1 MAKQVS
7 AKTKLRKAI
16 QPLEASL
23 LSQYYFSVQDYLK
36 YEDKLKLL
44 GKYILN
50 QLPGT
55 SVSTQPEITFF
66 LYSKA
71 CERMLI
77 PLLVN
82 LLQRPE
88 VKNNE
93 LKVNLIV
100 LNGVHQLKLTPS
112 NSQKLEALNCP
123 IQTDYIKLIEACKHP
138 ENKLVVVCLDHRM
151 MYEFHQC
158 GVDTVDRLKTFGVKT
173 LSIQHGGTRRDS
185 VAGLATT
192 VSDKFMVWGKRVERE
207 LIHQYSVDSSR
218 VRLVGNPLHDRLA
231 HLDSKQVRERL
242 VARYPQVSEKLESRK
257 IVSVATC
264 LHTEY
269 KGYENEQ
276 ELYRKWIQLLYQG
289 LDFDRVL
296 LLVKM
301 HPNDS
306 KNPNL
311 YRQAAEEISNS
322 DSIIV
327 IEPEITE
334 LDVYGILSISDLLLT
349 RCSTVAE
356 EALMMGKKVV
366 AFDLF
371 EDGPSKGY
379 KHLEEYGSYRT
390 AYASPDNALNNAI
403 SAALFSEEAVESS
416 LNVAEDIT
424 YRLDGNSTNRAVDE
438 ILTEVLASHH

>member
-1 MAKQVS
+1 MVKL
-7 AKTKLRKAI
+7 TTGLRKAI
-16 QPLEASL
+16 QPIEASI
-23 LSQYYFSVQDYLK
+23 LSEYYFPAQDYLTF
-36 YEDKLKLL
+36 EDKLKLL
-44 GKYILN
+44 GKYFLT
-50 QLPGT
+50 QLPGQ
-55 SVSTQPEITFF
+55 SISTQPEITFF

-71 CERMLI
+71 CERLLI

-82 LLQRPE
+82 LWQRPE
-88 VKNNE
+88 VQNQKIQ
-93 LKVNLIV
+93 VNLIV
-100 LNGVHQLKLTPS
+100 LSGVHQLQLTPS
-112 NSQKLEALNCP
+112 NLEKLEALNCP
-123 IQTDYIKLIEACKHP
+123 IQTDYSKLIEACQQP

-151 MYEFHQC
+151 LYDFHQC
-158 GVDTVDRLKTFGVKT
+158 GVDTVDRLKKFGVKT

-192 VSDKFMVWGKRVERE
+192 ASDKFMVWGKRVERE
-207 LIHQYSVDSSR
+207 LVEEYGVDENR
-218 VRLVGNPLHDRLA
+218 IRLVGNPLHDRLA
-231 HLDSKQVRERL
+231 DIDPQQVRERL
-242 VARYPQVSEKLESRK
+242 VARYPQMAEKVESRK

-276 ELYRKWIQLLYQG
+276 ELYRKYIRLLYKG

-306 KNPNL
+306 KTPNL
-311 YRQAAEEISNS
+311 YRDAAEELSLSS
-322 DSIIV
+322 DILV

-390 AYASPDNALNNAI
+390 AYASPEDSLKEAV
-403 SAALFSEEAVESS
+403 SAALFDRDAVDSRDK
-416 LNVAEDIT
+416 VTEDIT
-424 YRLDGNSTNRAVDE
+424 YKLDGGSTDRAVDT
-438 ILTEVLASHH
+438 ILQELPR